1 MLNLLQTKIPNTV
14 SCEVGISVKFST
26 MCLFSLLSCLCR
38 NTLGRACKR
47 RKRVGYSERTF
58 GRAIVDQLA
67 LVRRAPGPAY
77 VPR

>member
-1 MLNLLQTKIPNTV
+1 MTSSFNFRVFCIQNGWAKNM
-14 SCEVGISVKFST
+14 E
-26 MCLFSLLSCLCR
+26 CLCR
-38 NTLGRACKR
+38 NTFGRACKR